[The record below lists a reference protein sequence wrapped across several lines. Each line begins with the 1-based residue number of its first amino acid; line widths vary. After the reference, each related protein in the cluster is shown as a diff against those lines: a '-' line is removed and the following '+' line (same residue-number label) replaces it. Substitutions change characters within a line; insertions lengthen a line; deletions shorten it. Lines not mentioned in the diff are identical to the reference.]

1 MGIRAEIGLHKLYE
15 RQRVERSVLKMSV
28 TTTSTTFNPL
38 SSLYTHH
45 KLSPV
50 TTNFSH
56 CAVLNYRLR
65 SNGARLLGFCPHA
78 ISSVDQGVLDSEL
91 HSVLQLATG
100 SELYEVEKILF
111 GTSYFSPL
119 LKSIAK
125 PSKIDYVMIEEDPE
139 EREEFI
145 RILESR
151 FFFLA
156 ADARSSLRGWRP
168 TYRNVLLGVRKELK
182 IPCSTKISTEDLE
195 VEIFLHLL
203 QEYSSEGL
211 GSLKKNYDDDGSLE
225 VGLSSWKVQAFAAL
239 GRGTED
245 FFSTILKG
253 GGVFTIGRLYNL
265 ISSKLSGK
273 VLLEAANYQIKK
285 EVLKE
290 GGRMAAINL
299 ESRAALLAARQGLA
313 GAASRYLGVRSIMVL
328 LGPMLWGTFLADIVI
343 QMLGTDYARI
353 LRAIYAFAQI
363 RISRTYKLPSNSR

>member
-1 MGIRAEIGLHKLYE
+1 
-15 RQRVERSVLKMSV
+15 MSISA
-28 TTTSTTFNPL
+28 TSTTFNPL
-38 SSLYTHH
+38 SSLYT
-45 KLSPV
+45 LSPI
-50 TTNFSH
+50 TTNLPHSS
-56 CAVLNYRLR
+56 VSTPPLR
-65 SNGARLLGFCPHA
+65 YNGARLLGFVPRA
-78 ISSVDQGVLDSEL
+78 VSSQDQGVFDSEL

-100 SELYEVEKILF
+100 SELYEVERILF

-125 PSKIDYVMIEEDPE
+125 PSNVDYVMIEEDPE

-145 RILESR
+145 SILEAR

-182 IPCSTKISTEDLE
+182 IPCSTKLSTEDLE
-195 VEIFLHLL
+195 IEIFLHLL
-203 QEYSSEGL
+203 QEYSSEGS
-211 GSLKKNYDDDGSLE
+211 GSLKRGSDSLE
-225 VGLSSWKVQAFAAL
+225 VGLSPWKVQAFAAL
-239 GRGTED
+239 GRGAEEFITMV
-245 FFSTILKG
+245 LKG
-253 GGVFTIGRLYNL
+253 GGMFTVGRLYNL

-273 VLLEAANYQIKK
+273 VFLEAANYQIKK

-290 GGRMAAINL
+290 GGRLAAINL
-299 ESRAALLAARQGLA
+299 ESRAALLAAKQGLK

-328 LGPMLWGTFLADIVI
+328 LGPMLWGTFLADLVI

-363 RISRTYKLPSNSR
+363 RISRTYRLPSDSS

>member
-1 MGIRAEIGLHKLYE
+1 M
-15 RQRVERSVLKMSV
+15 
-28 TTTSTTFNPL
+28 
-38 SSLYTHH
+38 
-45 KLSPV
+45 
-50 TTNFSH
+50 
-56 CAVLNYRLR
+56 
-65 SNGARLLGFCPHA
+65 
-78 ISSVDQGVLDSEL
+78 LDSEL

-125 PSKIDYVMIEEDPE
+125 PSEIDYVMIEEDPE

-203 QEYSSEGL
+203 QEYSSEGSR
-211 GSLKKNYDDDGSLE
+211 SLKKTSDSLQ
-225 VGLSSWKVQAFAAL
+225 VGLSPWKVQAFAAL
-239 GRGTED
+239 GHGAEEI
-245 FFSTILKG
+245 FSTILKG
-253 GGVFTIGRLYNL
+253 GGMFTVGKLYNF
-265 ISSKLSGK
+265 ISSILSGK
-273 VLLEAANYQIKK
+273 VLVEAANYQIKK

-299 ESRAALLAARQGLA
+299 ESRAALLAAKQGLA

-328 LGPMLWGTFLADIVI
+328 LGPMLWGTLLADIVI

-363 RISRTYKLPSNSR
+363 RISRTYRLPSDSR

>member
-1 MGIRAEIGLHKLYE
+1 
-15 RQRVERSVLKMSV
+15 MSI
-28 TTTSTTFNPL
+28 TTFNPL
-38 SSLYTHH
+38 SSLHTLSRIPTHSSVFTPPLH
-45 KLSPV
+45 
-50 TTNFSH
+50 
-56 CAVLNYRLR
+56 Y
-65 SNGARLLGFCPHA
+65 NGARLLGFVPRA
-78 ISSVDQGVLDSEL
+78 ISSQDQGGFDSEL

-100 SELYEVEKILF
+100 SELYEVERILF

-125 PSKIDYVMIEEDPE
+125 PSNVDYVMIEEDPE

-145 RILESR
+145 SILEAR

-182 IPCSTKISTEDLE
+182 IPCSTKLSTEDLE
-195 VEIFLHLL
+195 IEIFLHLL
-203 QEYSSEGL
+203 QEYSSEGY
-211 GSLKKNYDDDGSLE
+211 GSLKRGSDSLE
-225 VGLSSWKVQAFAAL
+225 VGLSPWKVQAFAAL
-239 GRGTED
+239 GRGAEEFLTMV
-245 FFSTILKG
+245 LKG
-253 GGVFTIGRLYNL
+253 GGMFTVGRLYNL

-273 VLLEAANYQIKK
+273 VFLEAANYQIKK

-290 GGRMAAINL
+290 GGRLVAINL
-299 ESRAALLAARQGLA
+299 ESRAALLAAKQGLA

-328 LGPMLWGTFLADIVI
+328 LGPMLWGTFLADLVI

-363 RISRTYKLPSNSR
+363 RIARTYRLPSDSS

>member
-1 MGIRAEIGLHKLYE
+1 
-15 RQRVERSVLKMSV
+15 MSV
-28 TTTSTTFNPL
+28 SATSTTFNPL
-38 SSLYTHH
+38 SSLYT
-45 KLSPV
+45 LSPITINLPHSSV
-50 TTNFSH
+50 STPP
-56 CAVLNYRLR
+56 LR
-65 SNGARLLGFCPHA
+65 YNGARLLGFVPRA
-78 ISSVDQGVLDSEL
+78 VSSQDQGVIDSEL

-100 SELYEVEKILF
+100 SELYEVERILF

-125 PSKIDYVMIEEDPE
+125 PSNVDYVMIEEDPE

-145 RILESR
+145 SILEAR

-182 IPCSTKISTEDLE
+182 IPCSTKLSTEDLE
-195 VEIFLHLL
+195 IEIFLHLL
-203 QEYSSEGL
+203 QEYSSEGS
-211 GSLKKNYDDDGSLE
+211 GSLKRGSDSLE
-225 VGLSSWKVQAFAAL
+225 VGLSPWKVQAFAAL
-239 GRGTED
+239 GRGAEEFITMV
-245 FFSTILKG
+245 LKG
-253 GGVFTIGRLYNL
+253 GGMFTVGRLYNL

-273 VLLEAANYQIKK
+273 VFLEAANYQIKK

-290 GGRMAAINL
+290 GGRLAAINL
-299 ESRAALLAARQGLA
+299 ESRAALLAAKQGLK

-328 LGPMLWGTFLADIVI
+328 LGPMLWGTFLADLVI

-363 RISRTYKLPSNSR
+363 RISRTYRLPSDSS

>member
-1 MGIRAEIGLHKLYE
+1 
-15 RQRVERSVLKMSV
+15 MSV
-28 TTTSTTFNPL
+28 TTFNPL

-45 KLSPV
+45 TLSPI
-50 TTNFSH
+50 TTNFTH
-56 CAVLNYRLR
+56 CAELNPRLR
-65 SNGARLLGFCPHA
+65 YNGARLLSICPHA
-78 ISSVDQGVLDSEL
+78 ISSRDQGVLDSEL

-125 PSKIDYVMIEEDPE
+125 PSEIDYVMIEEDPE

-203 QEYSSEGL
+203 QEYSSEGSR
-211 GSLKKNYDDDGSLE
+211 SLKKTSDSLQ
-225 VGLSSWKVQAFAAL
+225 VGLSPWKVQAFAAL
-239 GRGTED
+239 GHGAEEI
-245 FFSTILKG
+245 FSTILKG
-253 GGVFTIGRLYNL
+253 GGMFTVGKLYNF

-273 VLLEAANYQIKK
+273 VLVEAANYQIKK

-299 ESRAALLAARQGLA
+299 ESRAALLAAKQGLA

-328 LGPMLWGTFLADIVI
+328 LGPMLWGTLLADIVI

-363 RISRTYKLPSNSR
+363 RISRTYRLPSDSR

>member
-1 MGIRAEIGLHKLYE
+1 
-15 RQRVERSVLKMSV
+15 MSI
-28 TTTSTTFNPL
+28 TATSSTFNPL
-38 SSLYTHH
+38 SSLYTPSRIPTNLPHSSVFT
-45 KLSPV
+45 SP
-50 TTNFSH
+50 
-56 CAVLNYRLR
+56 LR
-65 SNGARLLGFCPHA
+65 CNRPRLLGFVPHA
-78 ISSVDQGVLDSEL
+78 VASRDQGFFDSEL

-100 SELYEVEKILF
+100 SELYEVERILF

-125 PSKIDYVMIEEDPE
+125 PSTIDYVMIEEDPE

-145 RILESR
+145 SILEAR

-195 VEIFLHLL
+195 IEIFLHLL
-203 QEYSSEGL
+203 QEYSSDGS
-211 GSLKKNYDDDGSLE
+211 GSLKRGSDSLE
-225 VGLSSWKVQAFAAL
+225 VGLSPWKVQAFAAL
-239 GRGTED
+239 GRGAEEFMTM
-245 FFSTILKG
+245 ILKG
-253 GGVFTIGRLYNL
+253 GGMFTVGRLYNL
-265 ISSKLSGK
+265 ISSRLSGK
-273 VLLEAANYQIKK
+273 VFLEAANYQMKK

-290 GGRMAAINL
+290 GGRLAAINL
-299 ESRAALLAARQGLA
+299 ESRAALIAAKQGLA

-328 LGPMLWGTFLADIVI
+328 LGPMLWGTFLADLVI

-363 RISRTYKLPSNSR
+363 RISRTYRLPPSDSS

>member
-1 MGIRAEIGLHKLYE
+1 
-15 RQRVERSVLKMSV
+15 MSI
-28 TTTSTTFNPL
+28 TTTFNPL
-38 SSLYTHH
+38 LSSL
-45 KLSPV
+45 SPI
-50 TTNFSH
+50 TTVFNSSSSS
-56 CAVLNYRLR
+56 LR
-65 SNGARLLGFCPHA
+65 RTRRYNNNNNGARLLGFLPRA
-78 ISSVDQGVLDSEL
+78 ISSQHQGVYDPEL
-91 HSVLQLATG
+91 HTVLQLASG
-100 SELYEVEKILF
+100 SELYEVERILF

-125 PSKIDYVMIEEDPE
+125 PSDIDYVMIEEDPD

-151 FFFLA
+151 FFYLA

-182 IPCSTKISTEDLE
+182 IPCSAKLSTEDLE

-203 QEYSSEGL
+203 QEYSCEGPV
-211 GSLKKNYDDDGSLE
+211 SLKRASDSDGSLE
-225 VGLSSWKVQAFAAL
+225 VGLSPWKVQAFAAL
-239 GRGTED
+239 GRGAED
-245 FFSTILKG
+245 FIAVMLKG
-253 GGVFTIGRLYNL
+253 GGMFTVGRLYNL

-273 VLLEAANYQIKK
+273 VVLEAANYQIKK

-290 GGRMAAINL
+290 GGRLAAINL
-299 ESRAALLAARQGLA
+299 ESRAALLAAKQGLA

-328 LGPMLWGTFLADIVI
+328 LGPVLWGTFLADLVI

-363 RISRTYKLPSNSR
+363 RISRTYKLPSDSR